1 MKLRALVLQIIVILC
16 DLRANYRISCAVH
29 TYECVFEEMQQKQST
44 LGRSSYRQESQAS
57 FHSSSSTSQ
66 WDDAIKETFLQ
77 NMFRPHEGLL
87 GELSHNCF
95 FSSIVCPDHIGADRV
110 MESYEGNIMVECLLG
125 LSEYGDRML
134 TENAISLIFR
144 QTSQYVRFC
153 HDLSQVSI
161 LVYSDSIDV
170 FNATNEAIRSF
181 SGIQKRLNTDER
193 DAYSVASELLMKM
206 QGFLQISDTQSNA
219 SVTMNQKIM
228 MDLHF
233 EVVLVNILRLPLKR
247 LSSNNEESNGFE
259 VMPDVAVNI
268 PRRILFQDTFG
279 EFSLI

>member
-1 MKLRALVLQIIVILC
+1 
-16 DLRANYRISCAVH
+16 
-29 TYECVFEEMQQKQST
+29 
-44 LGRSSYRQESQAS
+44 
-57 FHSSSSTSQ
+57 
-66 WDDAIKETFLQ
+66 
-77 NMFRPHEGLL
+77 
-87 GELSHNCF
+87 
-95 FSSIVCPDHIGADRV
+95 

-170 FNATNEAIRSF
+170 FNATNEAICSF

-219 SVTMNQKIM
+219 SVTMNQKLM